1 MLRTLVISQIVRSIN
16 RSYRSSAISTVAD
29 RFHPRCILQLAYL
42 CTFFTKMDEQGR
54 DRQKV
59 WMPLLFSIVLA
70 TGMVFGFNMR
80 DTLRNKRD
88 ITTVIE
94 RNDRLEEIIDLIN
107 SKYVDSVNSNL
118 LYKDAVNGILN
129 PLDPHTIYIPAE
141 ELQGVNDDLEGGF
154 SGIGVEFSIIRDTI
168 RVTSVIENGPAG
180 RAGVEIGDQLIKV
193 GDSVVA
199 GTAINSERIVHL
211 LKGKQHSSVFVTLK
225 RISNGLPKEVSITRD
240 IVPIYSVDA
249 SLMLDSVTGFIKVN
263 RFSATTYEEFST
275 NLKKLLAVGAKQLI
289 LDLRDNPGGYLD
301 AATSICDDFLDD
313 KKLIVYT
320 KGIHTLKAEFRANG
334 DKGLFEK
341 GKLVV
346 LVDESSASAS
356 EIVAGAVQDWDR
368 GVIMGRRTFGKGLV
382 QEQYSL
388 PDGAALRL
396 TTAKY
401 YTPSGRCI
409 QRSFAKGRDAYL
421 LDYEKRFETG
431 ELTGKDT
438 LALTDT
444 TRFFTYK
451 NRVVYGGGG
460 IKPDVFVPY
469 DTAKLSQPVLN
480 MIYSQELKTATWD
493 YFIRNKAKMK
503 YKNIVDFNE
512 SFAAEDQIVNTY
524 LGMLKPADRVA
535 ANKVMANR
543 VSADYFR
550 LQVKAQIAR
559 FLFRDNGYYGIILRD
574 DEVVQKALGVLGS
587 AQYSKILGQ

>member
-1 MLRTLVISQIVRSIN
+1 
-16 RSYRSSAISTVAD
+16 
-29 RFHPRCILQLAYL
+29 
-42 CTFFTKMDEQGR
+42 MDEQGR

-59 WMPLLFSIVLA
+59 WMPLLFSIVLV
-70 TGMVFGFNMR
+70 TGMVFGFNLR
-80 DTLRNKRD
+80 DSLRNKRD

-107 SKYVDSVNSNL
+107 AKYVDSVKSNL

-129 PLDPHTIYIPAE
+129 PLDPHTVYIPAE

-154 SGIGVEFSIIRDTI
+154 SGIGLEFSIIRDTI

-225 RISNGLPKEVSITRD
+225 RVSNGLPKEVSITRD

-263 RFSATTYEEFST
+263 RFSATTYEEFT
-275 NLKKLLAVGAKQLI
+275 AALKKLLAVGAKQLI

-320 KGIHTLKAEFRANG
+320 KGIHTQKAEFRANG

-368 GVIMGRRTFGKGLV
+368 GVIMGRRSFGKGLV

-421 LDYEKRFETG
+421 QDYEKRFEDG

-438 LALTDT
+438 VALTDT
-444 TRFFTYK
+444 TRFYTYK

-469 DTAKLSQPVLN
+469 DTAKLSPLLLS

-493 YFIRNKAKMK
+493 YFIRNKAKLN
-503 YKNIVDFNE
+503 YKHIVDFNE
-512 SFAAEDQIVNTY
+512 SFAAEDQVVSAY
-524 LGMLKPADRVA
+524 LTMLKPAAHA
-535 ANKVMANR
+535 AASKAMANHT
-543 VSADYFR
+543 SASYFR

>member
-1 MLRTLVISQIVRSIN
+1 MG
-16 RSYRSSAISTVAD
+16 
-29 RFHPRCILQLAYL
+29 
-42 CTFFTKMDEQGR
+42 QG

-59 WMPLLFSIVLA
+59 WTPLLFSIVLVV
-70 TGMVFGFNMR
+70 GMVFGFNLR

-88 ITTVIE
+88 IGTAIE

-107 SKYVDSVNSNL
+107 EKYVDTVNSNL
-118 LYKDAVNGILN
+118 LYKDAISGILN
-129 PLDPHTIYIPAE
+129 PLDPHTVYIPAE

-193 GDSVVA
+193 GDSLVA
-199 GTAINSERIVHL
+199 GTAINSSRIVHL
-211 LKGKQHSSVFVTLK
+211 LKGKQHSNVYVTLK
-225 RISNGLPKEVSITRD
+225 QVANGLPKQVSITRD
-240 IVPIYSVDA
+240 VIPIYSVDA
-249 SLMLDSVTGFIKVN
+249 GLMLDSVTGFIKVN
-263 RFSATTYEEFST
+263 RFSATTYEEFT
-275 NLKKLLAVGAKQLI
+275 NALKKLVSVGAKQLI

-301 AATSICDDFLDD
+301 AATNICDDFLDD

-320 KGIHTLKAEFRANG
+320 KGIHTLKSEFRANG
-334 DKGLFEK
+334 NKGLFEQ

-356 EIVAGAVQDWDR
+356 EIVAGAIQDWDR
-368 GVIMGRRTFGKGLV
+368 GVIIGRRTFGKGLV
-382 QEQYSL
+382 QEQYNL

-409 QRSFAKGRDAYL
+409 QRSFAKGRDAYMQ
-421 LDYEKRFETG
+421 DYEKRFENG
-431 ELTGKDT
+431 ELTGRDT
-438 LALTDT
+438 MKQMDT
-444 TRFFTYK
+444 TRYFTFK

-469 DTAKLSQPVLN
+469 DTAKLSAPLLN
-480 MIYSQELKTATWD
+480 LVYSQELKTATWD
-493 YFIRNKAKMK
+493 YFIRNKSKIH

-512 SFAAEDQIVNTY
+512 TFESEDQIIGTY
-524 LGMLKPADRVA
+524 LGLLKPADLVTARKVL
-535 ANKVMANR
+535 ANGESYR
-543 VSADYFR
+543 YFR

-559 FLFRDNGYYGIILRD
+559 FLFRDNGYFAIILRD
-574 DEVVQKALGVLGS
+574 DEVVQKALGVFSSG
-587 AQYSKILGQ
+587 QYSKILGQ

>member
-1 MLRTLVISQIVRSIN
+1 ME
-16 RSYRSSAISTVAD
+16 
-29 RFHPRCILQLAYL
+29 
-42 CTFFTKMDEQGR
+42 EQGR

-70 TGMVFGFNMR
+70 TGMVFGFNLR

-88 ITTVIE
+88 IATVIE
-94 RNDRLEEIIDLIN
+94 RNDRLEEIIDLIHA
-107 SKYVDSVNSNL
+107 KYVDSVNNNL
-118 LYKDAVNGILN
+118 LYKNAVTGILN
-129 PLDPHTIYIPAE
+129 PLDPHTVYIPAE

-211 LKGKQHSSVFVTLK
+211 LKGKQHSSVSVTLK
-225 RISNGLPKEVSITRD
+225 RIANGLPKEVSITRD

-249 SLMLDSVTGFIKVN
+249 NLMLDSVTGFIKVN
-263 RFSATTYEEFST
+263 RFSATTYEEFSAA
-275 NLKKLLAVGAKQLI
+275 LKKLLAVGAKQLI

-301 AATSICDDFLDD
+301 AATSMCDDFLDD

-320 KGIHTLKAEFRANG
+320 KGIHTQKAEFRANG
-334 DKGLFEK
+334 DKGLFET

-356 EIVAGAVQDWDR
+356 EIVAGAIQDWDR
-368 GVIMGRRTFGKGLV
+368 GVIIGRRSFGKGLV

-421 LDYEKRFETG
+421 QDYEKRFETG

-438 LALTDT
+438 LALGDT
-444 TRFFTYK
+444 TRFYTYK
-451 NRVVYGGGG
+451 NRIVYGGGG

-469 DTAKLSQPVLN
+469 DTTKLSPPLMS
-480 MIYSQELKTATWD
+480 MIYSQELKAATWD
-493 YFIRNKAKMK
+493 YFIRNKAKLN

-512 SFAAEDQIVNTY
+512 SFTAEDQVIGTF
-524 LGMLKPADRVA
+524 LAMLKPDARVA
-535 ANKVMANR
+535 ANRVIANHK
-543 VSADYFR
+543 SGAYFK

-574 DEVVQKALGVLGS
+574 DEVVHQALDVLRS
-587 AQYSKILGQ
+587 PEYLSILGQ

>member
-1 MLRTLVISQIVRSIN
+1 MG
-16 RSYRSSAISTVAD
+16 
-29 RFHPRCILQLAYL
+29 
-42 CTFFTKMDEQGR
+42 EQER
-54 DRQKV
+54 DRQKA

-70 TGMVFGFNMR
+70 TGMVFGFNLR

-88 ITTVIE
+88 IGTVME
-94 RNDRLEEIIDLIN
+94 RNDRLEEIIDLIHA
-107 SKYVDSVNSNL
+107 KYVDSVNNNL
-118 LYKDAVNGILN
+118 LYNNAVTGILN
-129 PLDPHTIYIPAE
+129 PLDPHTVYIPAE
-141 ELQGVNDDLEGGF
+141 DLQGVNDDLEGGF

-168 RVTSVIENGPAG
+168 RITSVIENGPAG

-211 LKGKQHSSVFVTLK
+211 LKGKQHSSVFVTVK
-225 RISNGLPKEVSITRD
+225 RVANGLPKEVAITRD

-249 SLMLDSVTGFIKVN
+249 SLMLDSVTGFIKIN
-263 RFSATTYEEFST
+263 RFSATTYEEFSKA
-275 NLKKLLAVGAKQLI
+275 LKRLLSVGAKQLI

-341 GKLVV
+341 GKLVI

-356 EIVAGAVQDWDR
+356 EIVAGAIQDWDR
-368 GVIMGRRTFGKGLV
+368 GVIIGRRSFGKGLV

-421 LDYEKRFETG
+421 QDYEKRFESG

-438 LALTDT
+438 IALTDT
-444 TRFFTYK
+444 TRFYTYK

-469 DTAKLSQPVLN
+469 DTSRLSPSLMN

-493 YFIRNKAKMK
+493 YFIRNKAKLN

-512 SFAAEDQIVNTY
+512 SFKAEDQVIGSY
-524 LGMLKPADRVA
+524 LAMLKPADRTA
-535 ANKVMANR
+535 ATRVMANSH
-543 VSADYFR
+543 SADYFR
-550 LQVKAQIAR
+550 LQVKAQVAR

-574 DEVVQKALGVLGS
+574 DEVVHKALGVLGS
-587 AQYSKILGQ
+587 PEYSKILGQ

>member
-1 MLRTLVISQIVRSIN
+1 MI
-16 RSYRSSAISTVAD
+16 
-29 RFHPRCILQLAYL
+29 C
-42 CTFFTKMDEQGR
+42 
-54 DRQKV
+54 V
-59 WMPLLFSIVLA
+59 WMPLLFSIVLV
-70 TGMVFGFNMR
+70 TGMVFGFNLR
-80 DTLRNKRD
+80 DSLRNKRD

-107 SKYVDSVNSNL
+107 AKYVDSVKSNL

-129 PLDPHTIYIPAE
+129 PLDPHTVYIPAE

-154 SGIGVEFSIIRDTI
+154 SGIGLEFSIIRDTI

-225 RISNGLPKEVSITRD
+225 RVSNGLPKEVSITRD

-263 RFSATTYEEFST
+263 RFSATTYEEFT
-275 NLKKLLAVGAKQLI
+275 AALKKLLAVGAKQLI

-320 KGIHTLKAEFRANG
+320 KGIHTQKAEFRANG

-368 GVIMGRRTFGKGLV
+368 GVIMGRLSFGKGLV

-421 LDYEKRFETG
+421 QDYEKRFEDG

-438 LALTDT
+438 VALTDT
-444 TRFFTYK
+444 TRFYTYK

-469 DTAKLSQPVLN
+469 DTAKLSPLLLS

-493 YFIRNKAKMK
+493 YFIRNKAKLN
-503 YKNIVDFNE
+503 YKHIVDFNE
-512 SFAAEDQIVNTY
+512 SFAAEDQVVSAY
-524 LGMLKPADRVA
+524 LTMLKPAAHA
-535 ANKVMANR
+535 AASKAMANHT
-543 VSADYFR
+543 SASYFR

>member
-1 MLRTLVISQIVRSIN
+1 M
-16 RSYRSSAISTVAD
+16 
-29 RFHPRCILQLAYL
+29 
-42 CTFFTKMDEQGR
+42 
-54 DRQKV
+54 
-59 WMPLLFSIVLA
+59 
-70 TGMVFGFNMR
+70 
-80 DTLRNKRD
+80 
-88 ITTVIE
+88 
-94 RNDRLEEIIDLIN
+94 
-107 SKYVDSVNSNL
+107 
-118 LYKDAVNGILN
+118 
-129 PLDPHTIYIPAE
+129 
-141 ELQGVNDDLEGGF
+141 
-154 SGIGVEFSIIRDTI
+154 EFSIIRDTI

>member
-1 MLRTLVISQIVRSIN
+1 
-16 RSYRSSAISTVAD
+16 
-29 RFHPRCILQLAYL
+29 
-42 CTFFTKMDEQGR
+42 MDEQGR

>member
-1 MLRTLVISQIVRSIN
+1 
-16 RSYRSSAISTVAD
+16 
-29 RFHPRCILQLAYL
+29 
-42 CTFFTKMDEQGR
+42 MDERGK
-54 DRQKV
+54 DRQNV

-70 TGMVFGFNMR
+70 TGMVFGFNLR

-88 ITTVIE
+88 IATVIE

-107 SKYVDSVNSNL
+107 AKYVDSVNSNL
-118 LYKDAVNGILN
+118 LYKDAVTGILN
-129 PLDPHTIYIPAE
+129 PLDPHTVYIPAE

-193 GDSVVA
+193 GDSLVA

-225 RISNGLPKEVSITRD
+225 RIANGLPKEVSITRD

-249 SLMLDSVTGFIKVN
+249 SLMLDSVTAYIKVN
-263 RFSATTYEEFST
+263 RFSATTYEEFS
-275 NLKKLLAVGAKQLI
+275 NALKKLLAVGAKQLI

-320 KGIHTLKAEFRANG
+320 KGIHTLKSEFRANG

-356 EIVAGAVQDWDR
+356 EIVAGAIQDWDR
-368 GVIMGRRTFGKGLV
+368 GVIIGRRTFGKGLV

-421 LDYEKRFETG
+421 QDYEKRFETG

-444 TRFFTYK
+444 TRFYTYK

-469 DTAKLSQPVLN
+469 DTAKLSAPLLA
-480 MIYSQELKTATWD
+480 MIYSQELKTTTWD
-493 YFIRNKAKMK
+493 YFIRNKAKLN

-512 SFAAEDQIVNTY
+512 SFKAEDQVITTY
-524 LGMLKPADRVA
+524 LAMLKPADKVSA
-535 ANKVMANR
+535 GKVMASN
-543 VSADYFR
+543 SAGYFR
-550 LQVKAQIAR
+550 QQVKAQIAR

-574 DEVVQKALGVLGS
+574 DEVVHKALGVLGS
-587 AQYSKILGQ
+587 EQYSKILGQ

>member
-1 MLRTLVISQIVRSIN
+1 MEE
-16 RSYRSSAISTVAD
+16 
-29 RFHPRCILQLAYL
+29 H
-42 CTFFTKMDEQGR
+42 GR

-70 TGMVFGFNMR
+70 TGMVFGFNLR

-88 ITTVIE
+88 IGTVME
-94 RNDRLEEIIDLIN
+94 RNDRLEEIIDLIHA
-107 SKYVDSVNSNL
+107 KYVDSVNNNL
-118 LYKDAVNGILN
+118 LYKNAVTGILN
-129 PLDPHTIYIPAE
+129 PLDPHTVYIPAE
-141 ELQGVNDDLEGGF
+141 DLQGVNDDLEGGF

-168 RVTSVIENGPAG
+168 RITSVIENGPAG

-211 LKGKQHSSVFVTLK
+211 LKGKQHSSVFVTVK
-225 RISNGLPKEVSITRD
+225 RVANGLPKEVSITRD

-249 SLMLDSVTGFIKVN
+249 SLMLDSVTGFIKIN
-263 RFSATTYEEFST
+263 RFSATTYEEFSKA
-275 NLKKLLAVGAKQLI
+275 LKRLLSVGAKQLI

-341 GKLVV
+341 GKLVI

-356 EIVAGAVQDWDR
+356 EIVAGAIQDWDR
-368 GVIMGRRTFGKGLV
+368 GVIIGRRSFGKGLV

-421 LDYEKRFETG
+421 QDYEKRFESG

-444 TRFFTYK
+444 TRFYTYK

-469 DTAKLSQPVLN
+469 DTSRLSPPLMN

-493 YFIRNKAKMK
+493 YFIRNKAKLN

-512 SFAAEDQIVNTY
+512 SFKAEDQVIGSY
-524 LGMLKPADRVA
+524 LAMLKPADRTA
-535 ANKVMANR
+535 ATRVMANSH
-543 VSADYFR
+543 SADYFR
-550 LQVKAQIAR
+550 LQVKAQVAR

-574 DEVVQKALGVLGS
+574 DEVVHKALGVLGS
-587 AQYSKILGQ
+587 PEYSKILGQ